1 MTLCC
6 SVLQVYEGTNLL
18 GEVRGQGS
26 GVTFTSTGTNLT
38 VKFTYYPDFIINAT
52 YKEIYWPCPSDQ
64 TPAPMIT
71 PDLNQ
76 AWNYNEENT
85 TPEPMIITDQQ
96 GCKFINKYLRQ
107 YDCMIM
113 AYFMEQ
119 SFLRNINIYIYYTG
133 KCGFHVQANKSRQQI
148 NSPGYETNSYSNNLD
163 CEWIITTNPKKP
175 VRLVIE
181 SFSTEACCD
190 YLQILDGNT
199 VIATLQGLHPSRS
212 VYTSTD
218 GILKLRFYSDGSV
231 VRRGFIGF
239 FYEVQTPSPN
249 DDRETTQYINAAC
262 GFNATATANPQTL
275 NSPGYPEKYENNMFC
290 TWRLAAQEGKQVKL
304 TVGRF
309 ITESVDVLLIYDGD
323 TLIQTLSG
331 THLQWLQHFYST
343 TRELIVVF
351 RSNPYLT
358 FSGFSSSF
366 IEIDE

>member
-1 MTLCC
+1 MT
-6 SVLQVYEGTNLL
+6 T
-18 GEVRGQGS
+18 
-26 GVTFTSTGTNLT
+26 T
-38 VKFTYYPDFIINAT
+38 
-52 YKEIYWPCPSDQ
+52 
-64 TPAPMIT
+64 
-71 PDLNQ
+71 DLNE
-76 AWNYNEENT
+76 AWNYNEETT
-85 TPEPMIITDQQ
+85 TPEPVITTDHQ
-96 GCKFINKYLRQ
+96 GPAREPRPLIPIFTN
-107 YDCMIM
+107 
-113 AYFMEQ
+113 
-119 SFLRNINIYIYYTG
+119 G

-148 NSPGYETNSYSNNLD
+148 NSPGYESNSYSNNLD

-181 SFSTEACCD
+181 DFSTESCCD

-199 VIATLQGLHPSRS
+199 VTDTLRGLYPHRS

-231 VRRGFIGF
+231 VRQGFMGV

-249 DDRETTQYINAAC
+249 DDRETTQYINATC
-262 GFNATATANPQTL
+262 GFNATASATPQTL
-275 NSPGYPEKYENNMFC
+275 NSPGYPEKYENNMYC
-290 TWRLAAQEGKQVKL
+290 TWRLTAQEGKQVKL

-309 ITESVDVLLIYDGD
+309 ITERVDVLSIYDGN

-358 FSGFSSSF
+358 FTGFSASF